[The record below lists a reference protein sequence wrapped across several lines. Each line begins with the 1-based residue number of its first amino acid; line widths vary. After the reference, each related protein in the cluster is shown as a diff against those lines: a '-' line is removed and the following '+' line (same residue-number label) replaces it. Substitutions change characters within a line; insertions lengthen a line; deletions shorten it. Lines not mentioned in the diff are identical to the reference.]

1 MFKREIYAN
10 DTLKITEHNNIFTI
24 EFEHP
29 NPLILESLIK
39 THIIPGAASLDD
51 YKTIKFKA
59 NKVQTFEKYQEEQKK
74 RTGSPKLRINDATCM
89 VATLTAQLNYLIAIK
104 SHAILDYTAKNIL
117 VINDSKFVCIHSELL
132 TEIEN
137 DQMLISCPFTETD
150 FFISPEMLKIKDLP
164 SYVHYKAAYLSLGCL
179 IIYALLGDT
188 EFYDEYLKEKEVDK
202 MTAYFKNNAIKDT
215 KLFWLLSRCLVEDP
229 LKRSI
234 IYL

>member
-10 DTLKITEHNNIFTI
+10 DTFKITEYNNIFTI
-24 EFEHP
+24 EFEYP

-39 THIIPGAASLDD
+39 THIISGAASLDD

-59 NKVQTFEKYQEEQKK
+59 TKVQTFIQYQEEQKRIK
-74 RTGSPKLRINDATCM
+74 GSPKLRINDGAYM
-89 VATLTAQLNYLIAIK
+89 VSTLTAQLNYLIAIK
-104 SHAILDYTAKNIL
+104 SHAILDYNKKNIL
-117 VINDSKFVCIHSELL
+117 VINDSKFVCIHSDLL

-150 FFISPEMLKIKDLP
+150 FFVSPEMLKIKELP
-164 SYVHYKAAYLSLGCL
+164 SYVHYKAAYFSLGCL

-188 EFYDEYLKEKEVDK
+188 EFYDEYLKEREVDK
-202 MTAYFKNNAIKDT
+202 MTAYFKNHAIKDT
-215 KLFWLLSRCLVEDP
+215 KIFWLLSRCLVEDP